1 MPVRTRILDTARQR
15 ARSVR
20 LEAGAEIR
28 RSRMASGLPL
38 RVVSASVGRSASW
51 LSRVERGRVTAVSL
65 EDLVVVGAAAGIK
78 VWLGTYPGERAIA
91 DAPQLE
97 LLRRLRQRIGPDWT
111 WQFEVP
117 LPVARDRRAADALIR
132 RGDVAV
138 MVEAFT
144 RLADAQAQ
152 LRAVRVKARDLGV
165 GRVVVVVNVTEANRR
180 ALGAAVD
187 VLAVSFPLGTRATLA
202 ALSAGRDPGANGLVL
217 L

>member
-1 MPVRTRILDTARQR
+1 VAT
-15 ARSVR
+15 
-20 LEAGAEIR
+20 
-28 RSRMASGLPL
+28 
-38 RVVSASVGRSASW
+38 
-51 LSRVERGRVTAVSL
+51 VSL

-78 VWLGTYPGERAIA
+78 IWLGTYPAERVIA

-117 LPVARDRRAADALIR
+117 LPLARDRRAADALIR
-132 RGDVAV
+132 RGQVAV
-138 MVEAFT
+138 MIEAFT

-152 LRAVRVKARDLGV
+152 LRAVHVKARDLGV
-165 GRVVVVVNVTEANRR
+165 PRVVVVVNVTEANRR
-180 ALGAAVD
+180 ALGAAAD
-187 VLAVSFPLGTRATLA
+187 VLAGSFPLGTRATLA